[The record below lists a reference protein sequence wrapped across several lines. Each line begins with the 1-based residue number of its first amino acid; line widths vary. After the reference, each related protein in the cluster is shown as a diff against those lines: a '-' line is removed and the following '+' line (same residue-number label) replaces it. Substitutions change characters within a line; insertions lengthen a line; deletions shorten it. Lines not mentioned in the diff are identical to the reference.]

1 MIPVFPYLVRRTESG
16 YGGEL
21 LLRLKDGRSAYV
33 VQLPLE
39 QARMLA
45 VEMRGLA
52 TDHCQLHHL
61 ALRLAQSL
69 GAEFIHVLIKNSDL
83 PEEVLCEL
91 RLMTSSGFKDV
102 EVDAAAALAMAVH
115 LGLPIFMDG
124 NFVSSDNPAQTPN
137 PAQAP
142 NRDYATETSQVPKA
156 FRQLLE
162 DMHMSDAEGGLPI

>member
-1 MIPVFPYLVRRTESG
+1 MTPVFPYLVRRTESG
-16 YGGEL
+16 CGAEL

-61 ALRLAQSL
+61 ALRMAQSL
-69 GAEFIHVLIKNSDL
+69 GADLSHVIIKNSDN
-83 PEEVLCEL
+83 PEDVTGVL
-91 RLMTSSGFKDV
+91 RLVTTDGLKDV
-102 EVDAAAALAMAVH
+102 DVDAAAALAMAVH

-124 NFVSSDNPAQTPN
+124 NFSSPDDAAPAQGLNAAAEIP
-137 PAQAP
+137 QI
-142 NRDYATETSQVPKA
+142 PKA
-156 FRQLLE
+156 FRELL
-162 DMHMSDAEGGLPI
+162 DGLHMPDPEGGFPI